1 MKTKFH
7 SFPSASAKGFT
18 MLELLVAMSVTVV
31 LLGMVTFMTGV
42 SMDGYKGSRDK
53 VLGGRQAKEAHEAIT
68 QDFEAMVARAD
79 GSEAMWLYAG
89 VEPELDGDVVGSTT
103 LAGPANKKIVNSCR
117 LIFFTGAPDRY
128 DGDIGGANDN
138 GGDVSAV
145 SYRLVYRDQIS
156 GAAANAVGAFPSY
169 TLYRHLV
176 DPDDTFTNVLG
187 QTDLTAPVN
196 PPAPAPPV
204 VNQFTDTLDFT
215 AENVL
220 AENIYQM
227 TVTFLVQQ
235 ANGVSRF
242 TIGANAGQQQYHSLV
257 IRGNGILSKADA
269 ASAEVEEEG
278 QLVGVE
284 IGMTVLSERGLVMTQ
299 KGGMSR
305 QEIINEYGTHYTDT
319 VSVPRF

>member
-1 MKTKFH
+1 
-7 SFPSASAKGFT
+7 

-53 VLGGRQAKEAHEAIT
+53 VLGGRQAKEALNTIT
-68 QDFEAMVARAD
+68 QDFEAIVARAD
-79 GSEAMWLYAG
+79 GSDTMWLYAG
-89 VEPELDGDVVGSTT
+89 VEPNLTGDAAGNTT
-103 LAGPANKKIVNSCR
+103 LAGPANKKITNAPR
-117 LIFFTGAPDRY
+117 LIFYTGAPDRY

-156 GAAANAVGAFPSY
+156 GADANAVGAFPSY

-187 QTDLTAPVN
+187 QTDLTAPA
-196 PPAPAPPV
+196 APA
-204 VNQFTDTLDFT
+204 VNQFTDARDFT

-257 IRGNGILSKADA
+257 IRGNGIASKADSG
-269 ASAEVEEEG
+269 SAEVAEEG
-278 QLVGVE
+278 KLVGVE